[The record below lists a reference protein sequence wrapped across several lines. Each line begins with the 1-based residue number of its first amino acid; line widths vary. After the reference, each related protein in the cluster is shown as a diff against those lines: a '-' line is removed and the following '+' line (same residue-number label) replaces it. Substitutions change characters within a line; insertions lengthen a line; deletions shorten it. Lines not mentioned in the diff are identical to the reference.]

1 MLELKDYLQIATIIM
16 ALIGTT
22 TAVSIHFHNK
32 KLEKVKV
39 QLENLYLK
47 LNYIIETDYKF
58 LQMNAPDDEDKDEI
72 LKKYASDYLNFFEKL
87 RNCYLENML
96 YSSAELKRVF
106 HLVNFTYNREL
117 RLVLKYKNID
127 ILDDAKKEV
136 AIYLFITDK
145 RFIKEL
151 DEVIE
156 VISNDIYLLQ
166 TNNLLKT
173 YMK

>member
-1 MLELKDYLQIATIIM
+1 MTAEIIQISGITLASVVAIN
-16 ALIGTT
+16 
-22 TAVSIHFHNK
+22 IHFHNK
-32 KLEKVKV
+32 KLERIKA

-58 LQMNAPDDEDKDEI
+58 LQMNTPDDEDKDEI

-106 HLVNFTYNREL
+106 NLVNFTYNREL

-127 ILDDAKKEV
+127 ILNDAKKEV
-136 AIYLFITDK
+136 AIYLFVTDK

>member
-1 MLELKDYLQIATIIM
+1 MFEISSVSVQFFAI
-16 ALIGTT
+16 LI
-22 TAVSIHFHNK
+22 TAIVAISIHFHNK
-32 KLEKVKV
+32 KLEKVKL

-58 LQMNAPDDEDKDEI
+58 LQMNTPDDEDKDEI
-72 LKKYASDYLNFFEKL
+72 IKKYASDYLKFFEKL

-96 YSSAELKRVF
+96 YSSVELKKVF
-106 HLVNFTYNREL
+106 HLVNSTYNKEL
-117 RLVLKYKNID
+117 HLVLKYKNID

-136 AIYLFITDK
+136 AMYLFITDK

-151 DEVIE
+151 DEVID

-173 YMK
+173 YIK

>member
-1 MLELKDYLQIATIIM
+1 MTAEIIQISGITLASVVVI
-16 ALIGTT
+16 
-22 TAVSIHFHNK
+22 SIHFHNK
-32 KLEKVKV
+32 KLEKVKG

-58 LQMNAPDDEDKDEI
+58 LQMNTPEDEDKDEI
-72 LKKYASDYLNFFEKL
+72 LKKYASDYLIFFEKL

-96 YSSAELKRVF
+96 YSSVELKRVF
-106 HLVNFTYNREL
+106 HLVNSTYNREL
-117 RLVLKYKNID
+117 HAILKYKNID

-151 DEVIE
+151 DDVID

>member
-1 MLELKDYLQIATIIM
+1 
-16 ALIGTT
+16 
-22 TAVSIHFHNK
+22 
-32 KLEKVKV
+32 
-39 QLENLYLK
+39 
-47 LNYIIETDYKF
+47 
-58 LQMNAPDDEDKDEI
+58 
-72 LKKYASDYLNFFEKL
+72 
-87 RNCYLENML
+87 ML

>member
-1 MLELKDYLQIATIIM
+1 MTAEIIQISGITIASLV
-16 ALIGTT
+16 ALF
-22 TAVSIHFHNK
+22 IHFHNK
-32 KLEKVKV
+32 KLEKAKA

-58 LQMNAPDDEDKDEI
+58 LQMNTPDDEDKDEI

-96 YSSAELKRVF
+96 YSSIELKAVF
-106 HLVNFTYNREL
+106 HSLNHTYNLEL
-117 RLVLKYKNID
+117 HVILKYKNID
-127 ILDDAKKEV
+127 ILDNAKKEV
-136 AIYLFITDK
+136 AMYLLITDK
-145 RFIKEL
+145 RFIEKL

-166 TNNLLKT
+166 TNKLLRT
-173 YMK
+173 YIK

>member
-87 RNCYLENML
+87 RNCYL
-96 YSSAELKRVF
+96 
-106 HLVNFTYNREL
+106 
-117 RLVLKYKNID
+117 
-127 ILDDAKKEV
+127 
-136 AIYLFITDK
+136 
-145 RFIKEL
+145 
-151 DEVIE
+151 
-156 VISNDIYLLQ
+156 
-166 TNNLLKT
+166 
-173 YMK
+173 